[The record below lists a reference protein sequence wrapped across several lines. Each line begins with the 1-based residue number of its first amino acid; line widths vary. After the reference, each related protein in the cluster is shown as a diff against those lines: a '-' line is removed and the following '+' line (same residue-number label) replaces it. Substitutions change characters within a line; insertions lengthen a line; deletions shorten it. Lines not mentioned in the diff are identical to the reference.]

1 MKLGR
6 HDGAGIIA
14 KPPADKLGLLLYG
27 SDAMRVALKRQEYLK
42 AFLGPQA
49 EEEMRLTR
57 IPAAELRREPA
68 LLMDAIKAVGFFPG
82 PRAAFVEGATE
93 LVAATIIDT
102 LKDWQAGDAQIVV
115 TAGDLK
121 KTSKLLKAFQDS
133 RNAYAWGIFD
143 DPPDR
148 AEIERLLGA
157 ASLQAQG
164 PAMAAL
170 EDLSRSLGPGDFRQT
185 LEKLSLYKLS
195 EPDTPV
201 TVEDVEACAPASIEA
216 AVDDILNIVA
226 EKKSALIGPLM
237 RRLQSQGVNAVTL
250 SIMAT
255 RHFRTLHRIACN
267 PGAPLWGVRDRD
279 RMMRQSRDWGVIKL
293 QTTLGMLTDTDLQL
307 RSAGQT
313 APAMAIIER
322 TFIRIAMYGSS
333 PK

>member
-6 HDGAGIIA
+6 RDGAGIIA
-14 KPPADKLGLLLYG
+14 KPPKDKVGLLLYG
-27 SDAMRVALKRQEYLK
+27 GDQMRVALKRQEYLK
-42 AFLGPQA
+42 ALLGPA
-49 EEEMRLTR
+49 ADEEMRLTR
-57 IPAAELRREPA
+57 IPAADLRREPA

-93 LVAATIIDT
+93 LVAQIIIQTIQ
-102 LKDWQAGDAQIVV
+102 DWQPGDAQIVV

-121 KTSKLLKAFQDS
+121 KTSKLLKTFESHRD
-133 RNAYAWGIFD
+133 AYAWGIYD

-148 AEIERLLGA
+148 AEIERLLDEA
-157 ASLQAQG
+157 DLRAEG

-170 EDLSRSLGPGDFRQT
+170 EDLARSLDPGDFRQT

-195 EPDTPV
+195 AQGTPV
-201 TVEDVEACAPASIEA
+201 ELDDIAACAPASVEA

-226 EKKSALIGPLM
+226 EKQSTQIGPMM

-250 SIMAT
+250 SIMAM
-255 RHFRTLHRIACN
+255 RHFRTLHRTACN
-267 PGAPLWGVRDRD
+267 PGAPIWGVRDRD
-279 RMMRQSRDWGVIKL
+279 RVMRQSRDWGTAKL
-293 QTTLGMLTDTDLQL
+293 ETALGILTDTDLQL

-322 TFIRIAMYGSS
+322 TFIRLAMFGAS
-333 PK
+333 